1 MTPEA
6 MARRVLDLLPSGVD
20 GAVIAAAG
28 TSSLTRF
35 ANSFIHQNMSEVGT
49 SLSLTSVWDGRV
61 SSSSGNV
68 TPEGLE
74 SFVDHAVA
82 ATRIAPPNPD
92 WPGLTPP
99 TEIPPSVPVP
109 DSTAEAS
116 PEDRARAVGEF
127 VAAGDD
133 MRAAGYCQT
142 GTSSVIFANTAGHTA
157 SGMTASAILD
167 GIHQTLTS
175 AGSGHAASR
184 SFDDIDG
191 AAVGSLAADRA
202 RRGVTSVD
210 LDPGEYEV
218 VLAPEAVATL
228 VLFLGFYGFNGK
240 ALNEGQSFVRV
251 GDRQFD
257 EAFELFDDGLDE
269 RSTKLRFD
277 SEGTPKRRMPLIT
290 EGVTANAVFDRR
302 EAAEAGTES
311 TGHAVTFFGQ
321 NFGPLP
327 TDLFLTPGTSTP
339 EDLIGGVERGLYV
352 STFNYVR
359 ILDPRTTVATGLT
372 RNGTFLIENGE
383 ITSAVSD
390 MRFTQSF
397 AAAVGPGRVLGLGI
411 DARFAD
417 SEFGPAI
424 AHVPTARLAGWRF
437 TGGAAG

>member
-6 MARRVLDLLPSGVD
+6 TAQRVLGLLPSGFD
-20 GAVIAAAG
+20 GEVTVASG

-35 ANSFIHQNMSEVGT
+35 ANSFIHQNMSEAGT
-49 SLSLTSVWDGRV
+49 SLSITLVWDGRV

-68 TPEGLE
+68 MPEDLE
-74 SFVDHAVA
+74 SFVERAIA

-92 WPGLTPP
+92 WPGLTSP
-99 TEIPPSVPVP
+99 TEIPPSVPIP
-109 DSTAEAS
+109 DSTAHAS
-116 PEDRARAVGEF
+116 PADRARLVGDF
-127 VAAGDD
+127 VTAGDG
-133 MRAAGYCQT
+133 MSAAGYCQT
-142 GTSSVIFANTAGHTA
+142 GTSTVVFANSAGHSA
-157 SGMTASAILD
+157 SGMMASAILD
-167 GIHQTLTS
+167 GIHQTPTS

-184 SFDDIDG
+184 TFDDIDAG
-191 AAVGSLAADRA
+191 AVGSLAADRA
-202 RRGVTSVD
+202 RRGETATD
-210 LDPGEYEV
+210 LEPGEYEV

-240 ALNEGQSFVRV
+240 AINEGQSFVRV

-277 SEGTPKRRMPLIT
+277 SEGTPKRRMPLIAG
-290 EGVTANAVFDRR
+290 GVTANAVFDRR
-302 EAAEAGTES
+302 EAAKAGIES
-311 TGHAVTFFGQ
+311 TGHAVTILGQ

-327 TDLFLTPGTSTP
+327 TDLFVTPGVSSP

-359 ILDPRTTVATGLT
+359 ILDPRTTIATGLT
-372 RNGTFLIENGE
+372 RNGTFLIEKGE
-383 ITSAVSD
+383 ITGAVSD

-397 AAAVGPGRVLGLGI
+397 AAAVGPGRVLGLGA

-417 SEFGPAI
+417 SEFGPVI
-424 AHVPTARLAGWRF
+424 AHVPTVRLAGWRF